1 MLRLHTLSRISSIVE
16 PVSPLNLDLSMKI
29 ARIIKFVI
37 IYIIL
42 KRKMDILFGQ
52 RELILNLK
60 ISYYAKMSTYLLLS
74 FMYYI

>member
-1 MLRLHTLSRISSIVE
+1 
-16 PVSPLNLDLSMKI
+16 MKI
-29 ARIIKFVI
+29 AKIIKFVI